1 LCRVLISYMRCTFT
15 QLIYRFLFIGWGLH
29 ASACFAWQGVVTH
42 VSDGDTLWVQPLS
55 RHRVVK
61 IRILGIDAPE
71 ICQLWGEQSFRAL
84 QSITMGRDVQVHGS
98 HTDAYG
104 RLLAHIFLQGH
115 DVGAW
120 MVLNGHA
127 WSYAFKS
134 RYGFYDAEQMAAQSM
149 QAGLF
154 GNASAMQP
162 RIFRRRFGACP

>member
-1 LCRVLISYMRCTFT
+1 MLISCMPCLPR
-15 QLIYRFLFIGWGLH
+15 LICRLVLAYFWLF
-29 ASACFAWQGVVTH
+29 ASTCFAWQGVVTH

-55 RHRVVK
+55 RHKAVK
-61 IRILGIDAPE
+61 VRILGIDAPE
-71 ICQLWGEQSFRAL
+71 ICQLWGEQSLRAL

-120 MVLNGHA
+120 MVLHGHA

-134 RYGFYDAEQMAAQSM
+134 HRGLYDAEQMAAQSM
-149 QAGLF
+149 QTGLF
-154 GNASAMQP
+154 SNSSAVQP
-162 RIFRRRFGACP
+162 RFFRRHFGACQ

>member
-1 LCRVLISYMRCTFT
+1 LSLF
-15 QLIYRFLFIGWGLH
+15 IYRFIFSFFWLY
-29 ASACFAWQGVVTH
+29 ASTCFAWQGVVTH
-42 VSDGDTLWVQPLS
+42 VSDGDTLWVQPFS

-61 IRILGIDAPE
+61 VRILGIDAPE
-71 ICQLWGEQSFRAL
+71 ICQVWGEQSLRAL
-84 QSITMGRDVQVHGS
+84 QSVAIGREVQVHGS

-120 MVLNGHA
+120 MVLHGHA

-134 RYGFYDAEQMAAQSM
+134 HRGTYDAEQMVARSM

-154 GNASAMQP
+154 GNPSAVQP
-162 RIFRRRFGACP
+162 RIFRRHFGACQ

>member
-1 LCRVLISYMRCTFT
+1 MDIRKLCITSS
-15 QLIYRFLFIGWGLH
+15 FLFYW
-29 ASACFAWQGVVTH
+29 AMVYAWQGIVTH

-55 RHRVVK
+55 RHRVIKV
-61 IRILGIDAPE
+61 RILGIDAPE
-71 ICQLWGEQSFRAL
+71 ICQLWGEQSLRAL
-84 QSITMGRDVQVHGS
+84 QSITIGRDVQVQGS
-98 HTDAYG
+98 HTDTYG
-104 RLLAHIFLQGH
+104 RLLAHIFLHGH

-120 MVLNGHA
+120 MVLHGHA

-154 GNASAMQP
+154 GNASAIQP